1 MVNVT
6 RGVLVECDP
15 AMKQFLISLDEKKV
29 LKKRFILL
37 DLDETHVFIDSEIV
51 DELKDK
57 IADLMDQHTFS
68 VADM

>member
-1 MVNVT
+1 
-6 RGVLVECDP
+6 
-15 AMKQFLISLDEKKV
+15 MKQFLISLDEKEV
-29 LKKRFILL
+29 LRKKFILL

-57 IADLMDQHTFS
+57 ISDLMDQHTFS